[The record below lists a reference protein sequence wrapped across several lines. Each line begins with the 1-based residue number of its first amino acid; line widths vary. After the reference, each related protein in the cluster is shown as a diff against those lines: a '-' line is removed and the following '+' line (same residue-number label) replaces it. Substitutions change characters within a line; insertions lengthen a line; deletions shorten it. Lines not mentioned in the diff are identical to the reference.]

1 MRLCV
6 LIDRAV
12 TFTILSMKRVFAVIF
27 LSLPGFIFCATLYAQ
42 ERPLIPITKYPRKDT
57 AVVMPEEV
65 TQEKDISDVM
75 QSILVKNYKP
85 AKLDTIGRKPII
97 SFVPAVGYSLQT
109 EFAGTLT
116 GNIVFRSAPNS
127 KVSAITTSMGFTQ
140 RRQLTLPVV
149 TNIWSRDNTYVFV
162 GDARFYIYPQ
172 STYGL
177 GTNSNIQN
185 EDPMRYNLF
194 RFSEVVLRQ
203 ITGNFYLGGGYKL
216 MQHWNISHKGP
227 LTGAPSD
234 YAGYGTSSHTT
245 SSGLSINALFDSR
258 DNSVNASKG
267 FYAAIQYYD
276 YKKILGSNTDWK
288 SVVIDIRKYFRLPE
302 NSDNVIAFWSY
313 DWLTLAGRPPYLDL
327 PSTSWDTYSTTGRGY
342 IQSRFRG
349 SKMVYAETEYRF
361 KITRN
366 GLIGGVVFLNGES
379 FSAAPGTTLQSIQP
393 GYGPGLRIKL
403 SKVSKT
409 NLDIDY
415 GFGNQ
420 GSKGLFLT
428 VGEVF

>member
-1 MRLCV
+1 MKRIFAAGLLMLSGV
-6 LIDRAV
+6 L
-12 TFTILSMKRVFAVIF
+12 FCNRVFA
-27 LSLPGFIFCATLYAQ
+27 Q
-42 ERPLIPITKYPRKDT
+42 DKRLIPLTKYPQKDT
-57 AVVMPEEV
+57 AVKVSID
-65 TQEKDISDVM
+65 TSQQKDLNDVL
-75 QSILVKNYKP
+75 QSIFTKNYKTS
-85 AKLDTIGRKPII
+85 KVDTIGRKPII

-109 EFAGTLT
+109 QLAATVT
-116 GNIVFRSAPNS
+116 GNIVFRSAPDS
-127 KVSAITTSMGFTQ
+127 KVSAITTSIGFTE
-140 RRQLTLPVV
+140 RKQLTLPIVS
-149 TNIWSRDNTYVFV
+149 NIWTSNNKFVFL

-172 STYGL
+172 STFGL
-177 GTNSNIQN
+177 GSGSNIKD

-194 RFSEVVLRQ
+194 RFSEVVLAK
-203 ITGNFYLGGGYKL
+203 ITGDFYFGGGYKL
-216 MQHWNISHKGP
+216 MQHWNISHKEP
-227 LTGAPSD
+227 LNGAASD
-234 YAGYGTSSHTT
+234 YDAYGPSPHTT
-245 SSGLSINALFDSR
+245 SSGISVNALFDSR
-258 DNSVNASKG
+258 DNSVNSSTG
-267 FYAAIQYYD
+267 FYAAIQYYN
-276 YKKILGSNTDWK
+276 YQKRLGSDNDWQ
-288 SVVIDIRKYFRLPE
+288 SVVIDIRKYYRFPE

-313 DWLTLAGRPPYLDL
+313 DWLTLSGKPPYLDL

-366 GLIGGVVFLNGES
+366 GLIGGVVFLNGQS
-379 FSAAPGTTLQSIQP
+379 FSAGPGTPLQAIQP
-393 GYGPGLRIKL
+393 GYGPGLRLKL